1 MCETEGSGNR
11 KETRIAGE
19 RGSQSE
25 RGKEKRTAGS
35 ESRSRSRRKGD
46 RRGGSDG
53 DGEGGRDERHPSM
66 AMQSE
71 ESDRQTVLRSE
82 GGEGGREREGRR
94 PNFKL

>member
-1 MCETEGSGNR
+1 MCETEGSENR
-11 KETRIAGE
+11 KETRIAGDG
-19 RGSQSE
+19 GSQSE

-35 ESRSRSRRKGD
+35 ESRSRRKGD

-71 ESDRQTVLRSE
+71 ESARQTDTSSFRARE
-82 GGEGGREREGRR
+82 GREREGKRA
-94 PNFKL
+94 NFKL